1 MQSRAC
7 DAESEFEES
16 TESAKDVNSANTA
29 NTANAVSPESGSG
42 SYRALEKQGY
52 LFFSDKSSA
61 ALKPC
66 MWNKRS
72 LQGGDMCYK
81 HQFYGITSHRCV
93 QFTPTLKCNQRCL
106 FCWRCMEYAV
116 CEEEECPPE
125 TILAKIKKLQKKSL
139 AGYNPILPTSTATKE
154 RWDEALTPNM
164 AAISLSGEPT
174 LYENL
179 PRLIDMLNDAGYT
192 TFLVSNGTR
201 PDVLR
206 KCRPYQTYISVDAPD
221 PATYMKIC
229 RPESDFWDNIAESL
243 SLLKDRRS
251 AIRTTV
257 VAGYNDIDPKGYA
270 KIYQDSGADFV
281 EVKGYMFVGHSRKRL
296 KQENMPEHMHVR
308 GFAEEIAKY
317 CDYEIID
324 ENALSRVVCMARR

>member
-1 MQSRAC
+1 
-7 DAESEFEES
+7 
-16 TESAKDVNSANTA
+16 
-29 NTANAVSPESGSG
+29 
-42 SYRALEKQGY
+42 
-52 LFFSDKSSA
+52 
-61 ALKPC
+61 

-93 QFTPTLKCNQRCL
+93 QLTPTLKCNQRCL
-106 FCWRCMEYAV
+106 FCWRCMDYAID
-116 CEEEECPPE
+116 EEEECPPE
-125 TILAKIKKLQKKSL
+125 TIIAKIRKLQKKSL

-154 RWDEALTPNM
+154 RWDEALSPNM

-174 LYENL
+174 LYTGL
-179 PRLIDMLNDAGYT
+179 PRLIDMLNAEGYT

-206 KCRPYQTYISVDAPD
+206 DCRPYQTYISVDAPD
-221 PATYMKIC
+221 KKTYLKLC
-229 RPESDFWDNIAESL
+229 RPESDFWDNIMESL

-257 VAGYNDIDPKGYA
+257 VEGYNDIDPEGYA
-270 KIYQDSGADFV
+270 RIYQDSGADFI

-296 KQENMPEHMHVR
+296 KQENMPEHSHVR
-308 GFAEEIAKY
+308 GFAEEISKY

-324 ENALSRVVCMARR
+324 ENLLSRVVCMARR